1 MPFLESGDAVPIVL
15 DTNRAD
21 VISIKVADYDQ
32 SMDSTNVTII
42 VQVSRH
48 IFSLN
53 SCLGCIHTFNSIVA
67 RTHKA

>member
-1 MPFLESGDAVPIVL
+1 MSLLFSILVLGTPFLESGDAIPIVL

-48 IFSLN
+48 IYS
-53 SCLGCIHTFNSIVA
+53 H
-67 RTHKA
+67 

>member
-1 MPFLESGDAVPIVL
+1 MLGTPFLESGDAIPIVL

-21 VISIKVADYDQ
+21 VVSIKVADYDQ

-48 IFSLN
+48 IYS
-53 SCLGCIHTFNSIVA
+53 H
-67 RTHKA
+67 